1 MATKYLYINAD
12 NILSEIIPDF
22 DPVFPEI
29 PVTERYAPDFLAQCV
44 ERTDE
49 QISSEGIELGML
61 YDAEADTF
69 KPAPVPEPEPEPK
82 PEPEPEPEPEQPT
95 WAERIEALERGNKTL
110 QAQLEASIQ
119 SNQMLEDCLVE
130 MAGVV
135 YA

>member
-29 PVTERYAPDFLAQCV
+29 PVTERYALDFLAKCV

-69 KPAPVPEPEPEPK
+69 KPAPKPEPEPEL
-82 PEPEPEPEPEQPT
+82 EPETEPEPEQPT
-95 WAERIEALERGNKTL
+95 WTERIEALERENKTL

>member
-1 MATKYLYINAD
+1 MYLYINPETQ
-12 NILSEIIPDF
+12 ILMEILPEEDEQFPGIP
-22 DPVFPEI
+22 I
-29 PVTERYAPDFLAQCV
+29 TERYSQEYLNQCII
-44 ERTDE
+44 RTPTQIDE
-49 QISSEGIELGML
+49 QGIIVGMQ
-61 YDAEADTF
+61 YNKEKDSWSV
-69 KPAPVPEPEPEPK
+69 PPMPEPEPAPEPK
-82 PEPEPEPEPEQPT
+82 PEPEPEPEQPT

>member
-1 MATKYLYINAD
+1 MNYLYVNSDFVLQEVIQENDPLFPGVAVED
-12 NILSEIIPDF
+12 RYSDEFLSKCI
-22 DPVFPEI
+22 
-29 PVTERYAPDFLAQCV
+29 R
-44 ERTDE
+44 RTDE

-69 KPAPVPEPEPEPK
+69 KPAPAPEPEPEPK

-95 WAERIEALERGNKTL
+95 WTERIEALERENKTL

>member
-1 MATKYLYINAD
+1 MYLYINPETQ
-12 NILSEIIPDF
+12 ILMEILPEEEEQFPGIP
-22 DPVFPEI
+22 I
-29 PVTERYAPDFLAQCV
+29 TERYSQEYLNQCII
-44 ERTDE
+44 RTPTQINE
-49 QISSEGIELGML
+49 QSIVVGMQ
-61 YDAEADTF
+61 YDKEKDSWSV
-69 KPAPVPEPEPEPK
+69 PPMPEPEPTPD
-82 PEPEPEPEPEQPT
+82 PEPEPEQPT

>member
-1 MATKYLYINAD
+1 MYLYINPETQ
-12 NILSEIIPDF
+12 ILMEILPEEDEQFPGIP
-22 DPVFPEI
+22 I
-29 PVTERYAPDFLAQCV
+29 TERYSQEYLNQCII
-44 ERTDE
+44 RTPTQIDE
-49 QISSEGIELGML
+49 QGIVIGML
-61 YDAEADTF
+61 YDMETDSWSVPPMP
-69 KPAPVPEPEPEPK
+69 KPPSVPEPEPT
-82 PEPEPEPEPEQPT
+82 PEPEPEQPT

>member
-1 MATKYLYINAD
+1 MAIKYLYIDEDSTLA
-12 NILSEIIPDF
+12 EIIPDF
-22 DPVFPEI
+22 DPTFPGI
-29 PVTERYAPDFLAQCV
+29 PATKRYATDFLAKCI

-69 KPAPVPEPEPEPK
+69 KPA
-82 PEPEPEPEPEQPT
+82 PEPEPEPEQPT